1 MYDGIHKVIANDV
14 KIEVTSY
21 EDEDF
26 DFTNHNVEQG
36 VADNIGNM
44 QSAEDDEHLDYDEDS
59 ATKRKEPST
68 CIKNNH
74 PIDNFIGY
82 LDE

>member
-1 MYDGIHKVIANDV
+1 MYDGIHKVIVNDV

-26 DFTNHNVEQG
+26 DLTSHNVEQG

-44 QSAEDDEHLDYDEDS
+44 QSADED
-59 ATKRKEPST
+59 
-68 CIKNNH
+68 
-74 PIDNFIGY
+74 
-82 LDE
+82 